1 MTVPDGTYTVK
12 VSDAHGCTSTNSV
25 ILACPGS
32 LKEDVESPAPATCC
46 ATIDNIN
53 LYPNPNNGQFTVSI
67 ANYEVGITNNVEI
80 YNMLGQK
87 VYSQSNIHNPT
98 FNINIS
104 SEPNGIYLIRIL
116 DKDGNLV
123 SQKKVVKT
131 N

>member
-1 MTVPDGTYTVK
+1 CN
-12 VSDAHGCTSTNSV
+12 ATNSV
-25 ILACPGS
+25 VVACPGA

-46 ATIDNIN
+46 PTIDNIS
-53 LYPNPNNGQFTVSI
+53 LYPNPNNGQFTIQSSVNS
-67 ANYEVGITNNVEI
+67 GQLSVEI

-87 VYSQSNIHNPT
+87 VYSQSNIQNPT

-104 SEPNGIYLIRIL
+104 DKPNGIYLIRIL